1 MAGFVVH
8 LAVAEEY
15 IRKHGNIK
23 NHNEFLLGAIKP
35 DLYEDKKV
43 SHYGIKT
50 SKPNLKRYLD
60 ENTLDSD
67 LNKGY
72 LLHLVTDYLFYNK
85 YLEFFSKDIYND
97 YDVTNKELIDKYNVT
112 ILDIIKDKVFFKDGD
127 TKVMSIDLAKKVI
140 DEVSELN
147 LEEIINEI
155 NNDDPKWKTFKTLE
169 KR

>member
-1 MAGFVVH
+1 M
-8 LAVAEEY
+8 
-15 IRKHGNIK
+15 
-23 NHNEFLLGAIKP
+23 
-35 DLYEDKKV
+35 
-43 SHYGIKT
+43 
-50 SKPNLKRYLD
+50 D

-112 ILDIIKDKVFFKDGD
+112 ILDTIKDKVFFKDGD

>member
-23 NHNEFLLGAIKP
+23 NHDEFVFGAIKP
-35 DLYEDKKV
+35 DLYKDKNA
-43 SHYGIKT
+43 SHYGVKT
-50 SKPNLKRYLD
+50 SEPNLKKYLD
-60 ENTLDSD
+60 ENTMNSD

-72 LLHLVTDYLFYNK
+72 LLHLITDYLFYNK

-97 YDVTNKELIDKYNVT
+97 YDITNKELIDEYNVT
-112 ILDIIKDKVFFKDGD
+112 ILDIIKNQVFFKDGD

-140 DEVSELN
+140 DEISELN
-147 LEEIINEI
+147 FKEIINEI
-155 NNDDPKWKTFKTLE
+155 YNDDPKWKAFKILE

>member
-8 LAVAEEY
+8 LAVVEEY

-35 DLYEDKKV
+35 DLYEDKKA

-72 LLHLVTDYLFYNK
+72 LLHLVTAYLFYNN
-85 YLEFFSKDIYND
+85 YLEFFSNDIYND
-97 YDVTNKELIDKYNVT
+97 YDITNKELIDKYNVT
-112 ILDIIKDKVFFKDGD
+112 ILDIIEDKIFFKDGD